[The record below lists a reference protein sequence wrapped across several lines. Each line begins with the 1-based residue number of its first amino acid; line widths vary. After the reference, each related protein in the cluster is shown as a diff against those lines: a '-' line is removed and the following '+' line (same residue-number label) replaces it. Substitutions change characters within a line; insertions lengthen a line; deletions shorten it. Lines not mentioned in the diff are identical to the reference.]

1 MLLFS
6 IFTSLEEQE
15 KRKQGK
21 MLRRLEKIMKRYL
34 PLLEKRDNEKIVSY
48 QIKLIE
54 EVSLLR
60 KEIKQLIDKA
70 RRLKVSNLKIKAL
83 VSKYIGA
90 LMD

>member
-6 IFTSLEEQE
+6 IFISLEEQE

-21 MLRRLEKIMKRYL
+21 MLRRLEKRMKRYL
-34 PLLEKRDNEKIVSY
+34 PLVKKRDNEKTVSY

-54 EVSLLR
+54 EVSLLK
-60 KEIKQLIDKA
+60 KEIKQLIDEA